1 MRNIR
6 DPVHGQITLSS
17 MEARL
22 VDTAQMQR
30 LRGVRQLAMSYLVY
44 PGAHHTRFEHSLG
57 TMHLAGEMA
66 QKLSLDEDEKN
77 MVRLA
82 ALLHDAGHT
91 PFSHDGEQVFE
102 KKFGTHEQIGK
113 KLILASPLSDIIKE
127 NYDAKKVASLAFGE
141 GYGQIITSDIGAD
154 RMDYL
159 LRDAHYTG
167 VAYGLIDY
175 SRIIATLCWQNGL
188 ALQYRGLEAAESLM
202 IGRFMMFHTVYFHH
216 AIRIARLMLQK
227 SLSIYAQSGEFN
239 FEGACSFADAQLLLK
254 MQNYPDTKEWA
265 DSLLSRRLFKRALEI
280 NWDSLAAGAKDMAE
294 KEEFSLALQE
304 KYGSVLID
312 MPPKFSSEAKIKVI
326 GDDGA
331 KTLGER
337 SPLAS
342 SLEATA
348 NKRATLLV
356 CAPAQIAEEA
366 GMAARKLLEEGK

>member
-17 MEARL
+17 LEARL
-22 VDTAQMQR
+22 VDTENFQR

-44 PGAHHTRFEHSLG
+44 PGAMHTRFEHSLG

-66 QKLSLDEDEKN
+66 QKLALDEDEKN
-77 MVRLA
+77 MVRLS
-82 ALLHDAGHT
+82 ALLHDVGHT
-91 PFSHDGEQVFE
+91 PFSHDGEQIFE

-113 KLILASPLSDIIKE
+113 KLILASPLADIINE

-141 GYGQIITSDIGAD
+141 GFGQIITSDIGAD

-175 SRIIATLCWQNGL
+175 SRIIATLCWQNTL
-188 ALQYRGLEAAESLM
+188 SLQYRGLEAAESLM

-216 AIRIARLMLQK
+216 AVRIARLMLQK
-227 SLSIYAQSGEFN
+227 SLMQYMQSKELI
-239 FEGACSFADAQLLLK
+239 EEELPAYSDMQLLLK
-254 MQNYPDTKEWA
+254 MQEYPDTKQWV

-280 NWDSLAAGAKDMAE
+280 NWDLLTAGAKDMAE
-294 KEEFSLALQE
+294 SEKFSSILQE

-356 CAPAQIAEEA
+356 CAPAQIAQEVGIEA
-366 GMAARKLLEEGK
+366 RALLEEGK